1 MQAGFLSH
9 SRIIKHHTPKLER
22 MNYTQKIKKIILH
35 RTVNSSA
42 QSTFNS
48 FNRGS
53 KPYGTHFVVDK
64 DGKIYQTANL
74 NANSYSVGIEVVG
87 MPLDKNGK
95 PTEKENEAHVLRFL
109 SYGLNNIDTPLLTL
123 LNDIKADK
131 ITEKND
137 TGNTF
142 IDQYLN
148 MLGGLIKNY
157 YPKGERVVLN
167 TDPAYEK
174 YRMLAKV
181 DYVSPRFYTAKNPQH
196 FDANILN
203 PRDKPADGIYHA

>member
-74 NANSYSVGIEVVG
+74 NKLTIHAGNANSYSVGIEVVG

-95 PTEKENEAHVLRFL
+95 PTVGPAN
-109 SYGLNNIDTPLLTL
+109 GNNVHMCIVGKSLL
-123 LNDIKADK
+123 
-131 ITEKND
+131 
-137 TGNTF
+137 
-142 IDQYLN
+142 
-148 MLGGLIKNY
+148 
-157 YPKGERVVLN
+157 
-167 TDPAYEK
+167 
-174 YRMLAKV
+174 
-181 DYVSPRFYTAKNPQH
+181 
-196 FDANILN
+196 
-203 PRDKPADGIYHA
+203 